1 MRNQIRRFLAWFHP
15 RVRLVLAALGEAIR
29 TAVRAYHERPQAIPI
44 DVLVVD
50 RARRRTIERDLHAGL
65 CRLRHALGRQ
75 FPSGVAVVVQQ
86 VICMDRRLAGCYQLA
101 RRPDG
106 VDLALVRLALQVG
119 DRTLTTDELLS
130 VLAEQCIGLAVHQA
144 GGAGVLVPVEL
155 EPDRRPE
162 SRRVDMLRADPLAPT
177 PTPTRAAGSQ
187 LTRAS

>member
-1 MRNQIRRFLAWFHP
+1 MRNQIRKLFAWIHP
-15 RVRLVLAALGEAIR
+15 GVRLVVASIGGAIR
-29 TAVRAYHERPQAIPI
+29 TAVRAYHERPRSIPI
-44 DVLVVD
+44 EVLVAD

-65 CRLRHALGRQ
+65 RRLRHALGRQ

-86 VICMDRRLAGCYQLA
+86 VICTDRQLAGCYQLA

-162 SRRVDMLRADPLAPT
+162 SRRLDMLRADPLAPA
-177 PTPTRAAGSQ
+177 PAPSRAAGPQ